1 MDAVIERE
9 LLSVVQDLSPR
20 EVRLVIDYARALHS
34 TPISDLG
41 RTYLDILAQDGAPPT
56 ELLRAAQ
63 AVQRVEERLVQRDPQ
78 AQLYDL
84 EQRTQEHIRSWF
96 RERGV
101 DYKAATEEQFDDIVA
116 EVVRRRKPQ

>member
-20 EVRLVIDYARALHS
+20 EVRLVIDYARVLHS
-34 TPISDLG
+34 TPIGDLG
-41 RTYLDILAQDGAPPT
+41 RAYLDMLAQDGASPT

-63 AVQRVEERLVQRDPQ
+63 AVQRVEDRLVQHDPQ

-84 EQRTQEHIRSWF
+84 EQRTQEHVQSWL
-96 RERGV
+96 REHGV
-101 DYKAATEEQFDDIVA
+101 DYQAATEEQFDDISVA
-116 EVVRRRKPQ
+116 P

>member
-1 MDAVIERE
+1 MDAVIKRE

-20 EVRLVIDYARALHS
+20 EVRLVIDYAKALHS

-41 RTYLDILAQDGAPPT
+41 RTYLDMLAQDGASPA

-96 RERGV
+96 QERGV
-101 DYKAATEEQFDDIVA
+101 DYETATEEQVDDIVA
-116 EVVRRRKPQ
+116 EIVQHRKSQ